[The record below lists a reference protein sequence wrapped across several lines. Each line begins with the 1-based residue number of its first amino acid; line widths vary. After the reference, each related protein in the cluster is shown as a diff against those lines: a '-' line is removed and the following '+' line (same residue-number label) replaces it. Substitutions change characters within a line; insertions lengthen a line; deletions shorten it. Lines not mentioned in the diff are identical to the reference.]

1 MKKYCIYNAEKMTF
15 KEIIDEFRA
24 NGFNVTEEAIEHN
37 VKAHYADLKSGY
49 LDKENGYFLYTPCGC
64 NPLNIYVEEL
74 NGEYYQK
81 TYKA

>member
-1 MKKYCIYNAEKMTF
+1 MKKYCIYNAENMTF

-49 LDKENGYFLYTPCGC
+49 LDEDNGYFLLTPCC
-64 NPLNIYVEEL
+64 CIPLSFYAEEL
-74 NGEYYQK
+74 NGKDYQK